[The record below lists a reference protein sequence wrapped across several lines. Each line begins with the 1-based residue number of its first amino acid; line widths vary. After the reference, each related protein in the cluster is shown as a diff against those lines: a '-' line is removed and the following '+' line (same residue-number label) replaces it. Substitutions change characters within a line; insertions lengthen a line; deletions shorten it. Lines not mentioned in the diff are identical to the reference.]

1 VSELRRIWRIATRG
15 PSWAADDLSGSG
27 SARSAGRWNSPGVP
41 VVYASTTIALACL
54 ETVVHVAGL
63 PVRRWLVAIDVPE
76 VHWQERTDLA
86 PEDLPGWDAKPAGAA
101 SSGWGDRWLASHSTL
116 LATVPSVIVPEERNV
131 LIHPGHP
138 DRSSL
143 VAHVVRPW
151 SYDNRPGF
159 ESGAYG

>member
-1 VSELRRIWRIATRG
+1 MSELRRIWRIATRG

-54 ETVVHVAGL
+54 ETVVPVADL
-63 PVRRWLVAIDVPE
+63 PVRRWL
-76 VHWQERTDLA
+76 
-86 PEDLPGWDAKPAGAA
+86 
-101 SSGWGDRWLASHSTL
+101 
-116 LATVPSVIVPEERNV
+116 PEERNV

-151 SYDNRPGF
+151 SYDNRLLVRPGAD
-159 ESGAYG
+159 SDR